1 MFSIF
6 NQLGE
11 ALKRVVSVIVISSE
25 VEKLTISL
33 KKDFDFTQPDK

>member
-1 MFSIF
+1 MFFTF

-11 ALKRVVSVIVISSE
+11 AQKRVVSVIVISSE

-33 KKDFDFTQPDK
+33 KKGFDFAQPDK